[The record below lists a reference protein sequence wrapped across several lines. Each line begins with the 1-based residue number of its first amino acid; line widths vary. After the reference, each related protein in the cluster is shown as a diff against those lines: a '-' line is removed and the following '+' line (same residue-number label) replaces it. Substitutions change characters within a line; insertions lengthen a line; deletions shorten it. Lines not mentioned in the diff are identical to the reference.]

1 MAERCENGSDQG
13 PIGFSFTTSQ
23 EAANL
28 IQWWT
33 GLLKAQLR
41 HQLGRDAVQC
51 YGHSTPGEHG
61 THGHCSQ
68 ACTGAE
74 LLGLGIKRLALGLSP
89 SPLPV
94 SHLSHLDSFE

>member
-1 MAERCENGSDQG
+1 MGVTKG

-41 HQLGRDAVQC
+41 HQLGRDTVQC
-51 YGHSTPGEHG
+51 YGT
-61 THGHCSQ
+61 
-68 ACTGAE
+68 
-74 LLGLGIKRLALGLSP
+74 LL
-89 SPLPV
+89 
-94 SHLSHLDSFE
+94 

>member
-1 MAERCENGSDQG
+1 MGVTKG

-41 HQLGRDAVQC
+41 HQLGRDTVQC
-51 YGHSTPGEHG
+51 YGTLLQNMELMV
-61 THGHCSQ
+61 TVW
-68 ACTGAE
+68 ACVP
-74 LLGLGIKRLALGLSP
+74 RS
-89 SPLPV
+89 
-94 SHLSHLDSFE
+94 